1 MFRLVIKSFGWIF
14 HHFAL
19 FFVILLLLVVGQE
32 IYSVAS
38 YWEDATSEPLPGN
51 PIHLLSQELQG
62 SAPSNDQSAIC
73 LNKESD
79 LLQQRA
85 KLRSDLNVLRQ
96 EYGELYFYQLDE
108 KLRREVTIRK
118 IDSQL
123 QLIDQAIPY
132 LQRCQAIASNEDTRS
147 KCEELNQRCL
157 RKIRQCSSLERL
169 APDECATLERF
180 IPPWPGICDS
190 QSSNVKAC
198 HEAQFSICSR
208 RSSVCSLLDGSSDE
222 VLGPFEY
229 YVETA
234 RTENSVITFL
244 DGMTRATDEF
254 IGQSVKA
261 FFILVSIV
269 FSPLLVNGI
278 IFFGLAKLVERSYRV
293 RLNDSSSMPLLEVC
307 APKDLIEVDLD
318 ASSELL
324 LKPEFIRNVPDNLNA
339 NTRALFN
346 YSIPITSLAS
356 GLYMLTR
363 FRTKGRSES
372 VAVKLSESS
381 GTETKLSII
390 ELEESSEVVLSPR
403 HIVGIMQ
410 DKDKPLQIYSRW
422 LLFKPSA
429 WLAGQLRVLV
439 LKGPAK
445 IILQGTRGIF
455 LQKVT
460 PSRPC
465 SCEGV
470 IGYSANLVLE
480 SSRTE
485 TFWAFHRNKR
495 ELLKHRFSEADGAVL
510 QEIHPQRKR
519 VNISG
524 WSFQRL
530 GDVILSVFGI

>member
-1 MFRLVIKSFGWIF
+1 M
-14 HHFAL
+14 
-19 FFVILLLLVVGQE
+19 
-32 IYSVAS
+32 
-38 YWEDATSEPLPGN
+38 
-51 PIHLLSQELQG
+51 
-62 SAPSNDQSAIC
+62 
-73 LNKESD
+73 
-79 LLQQRA
+79 
-85 KLRSDLNVLRQ
+85 
-96 EYGELYFYQLDE
+96 
-108 KLRREVTIRK
+108 
-118 IDSQL
+118 
-123 QLIDQAIPY
+123 
-132 LQRCQAIASNEDTRS
+132 
-147 KCEELNQRCL
+147 
-157 RKIRQCSSLERL
+157 
-169 APDECATLERF
+169 
-180 IPPWPGICDS
+180 
-190 QSSNVKAC
+190 
-198 HEAQFSICSR
+198 
-208 RSSVCSLLDGSSDE
+208 
-222 VLGPFEY
+222 
-229 YVETA
+229 
-234 RTENSVITFL
+234 
-244 DGMTRATDEF
+244 
-254 IGQSVKA
+254 
-261 FFILVSIV
+261 
-269 FSPLLVNGI
+269 
-278 IFFGLAKLVERSYRV
+278 
-293 RLNDSSSMPLLEVC
+293 
-307 APKDLIEVDLD
+307 DLD